1 MSNTDSFA
9 IVHFPQNPKIT
20 AEDMVDI
27 QFNTTTTNIK
37 TADLTYEGHATKSS
51 DLCGIL
57 GFVDDQ
63 GHIHLSSNFHLYTMR
78 PKLTDFNI
86 KLDDQN
92 INNEDNKLNRTDL
105 DEKFGTEKKRRSV
118 HSKKRNTIEVNVLE
132 TAVSAAREQVRHT
145 NNEQLNET
153 IINNNISS
161 FNDDEQMAI
170 PKPNYDAQKPEDVFV
185 LDDILNENDLL
196 LLNDKCSQI
205 VDASKEDIQR
215 WSKEGTYTAFV
226 CDQMKKLPTD
236 HTERVKCASKILYL
250 HYLIA
255 FFKRSMF
262 KRLSGKPFPDDA
274 PRALQDKALRTYAI
288 ANINERTRK
297 QDNTVPPRLRLKL
310 TAHICILALYICRF
324 TVDIDNLRL
333 SLGSSIALSKL
344 QDIFTEL
351 GCKIIKV
358 ANTSVATLETP
369 INKPK
374 LKDALSLKSNRKRKR
389 TT

>member
-20 AEDMVDI
+20 TEDIVDI
-27 QFNTTTTNIK
+27 QFNATTTNIK
-37 TADLTYEGHATKSS
+37 TADLTYEGHGIKSS

-86 KLDDQN
+86 QLEQN
-92 INNEDNKLNRTDL
+92 LNNEDNKLNRTDL

-132 TAVSAAREQVRHT
+132 TAVSAAREQVLQT
-145 NNEQLNET
+145 SNEQLNET

-161 FNDDEQMAI
+161 YNDDEQMAI
-170 PKPNYDAQKPEDVFV
+170 PKPNYDAQKPEDTFI

-196 LLNDKCSQI
+196 LLHDKCSQI
-205 VDASKEDIQR
+205 VDATKDDIQR
-215 WSKEGTYTAFV
+215 WSKEGTYTSFV
-226 CDQMKKLPTD
+226 CDQMKKLPTN
-236 HTERVKCASKILYL
+236 HAERVKYASKVLYL

-255 FFKRSMF
+255 FFKRSIF

-274 PRALQDKALRTYAI
+274 PRSLQDKALRIYAI

-333 SLGSSIALSKL
+333 SLGSSIAVSKL

-351 GCKIIKV
+351 GCRIIKV
-358 ANTSVATLETP
+358 AHTNVATLEIP

-374 LKDALSLKSNRKRKR
+374 LKDASSFSSNRKRKR